1 MANIA
6 LNGIE
11 KIGEFRS
18 RGITYSKCVR
28 YADDMVYV
36 LKQEDDAESI
46 LAEVEEFLAQRGMEI
61 SQKKT

>member
-1 MANIA
+1 
-6 LNGIE
+6 
-11 KIGEFRS
+11 
-18 RGITYSKCVR
+18 
-28 YADDMVYV
+28 MVYV